1 MIQPENKSFEH
12 TVHYFY
18 AQLKPELP
26 QDGVEYPADDP
37 ADDPA
42 ELNAD
47 IFFSALFLPHF
58 GQIISSSLV
67 NDENTNSSK
76 L

>member
-1 MIQPENKSFEH
+1 MIQPENGSFEH

-26 QDGVEYPADDP
+26 QDGAVYP